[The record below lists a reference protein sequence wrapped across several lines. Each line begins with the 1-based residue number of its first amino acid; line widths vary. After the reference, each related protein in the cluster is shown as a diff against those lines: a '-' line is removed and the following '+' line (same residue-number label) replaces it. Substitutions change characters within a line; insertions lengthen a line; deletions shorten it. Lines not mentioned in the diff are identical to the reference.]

1 MLGSTVQNAACLAT
15 IVKEPCSS
23 PSELGHLVVFHSFI
37 RRSYA
42 MGKTRGEAIA
52 VECLASIKSG
62 PSTLR
67 RREGEATMIKI
78 TNFIK
83 HRPSNLKFRNIHILQ
98 KTQNIKGS

>member
-1 MLGSTVQNAACLAT
+1 MLGSALQNAACLAT

-37 RRSYA
+37 RHSYA
-42 MGKTRGEAIA
+42 MGKTSGEAIA

-67 RREGEATMIKI
+67 RREGGSNYDKDYQFHQ
-78 TNFIK
+78 TNTI
-83 HRPSNLKFRNIHILQ
+83 
-98 KTQNIKGS
+98 